1 LAQGLETA
9 RIATELTGPT
19 LADMVHEG
27 GEAAEDLLSEL
38 MEAITNGRGSEP
50 HGSDTDADGEPSA

>member
-1 LAQGLETA
+1 
-9 RIATELTGPT
+9 
-19 LADMVHEG
+19 MVHEG